1 MDFLIFKMALMD
13 FYIEKLKAISV
24 ISEKD
29 VLCGG
34 KWKSKQSANKFL
46 EPTSN
51 RIERFFSAA
60 GYSLGDLRQSITP
73 LHLEE
78 QLFLKANARMWNVE
92 TVNDALQEE
101 NLETFQLN
109 ALNGH
114 NGH

>member
-1 MDFLIFKMALMD
+1 MFFCAV
-13 FYIEKLKAISV
+13 ESGNPNEV
-24 ISEKD
+24 
-29 VLCGG
+29 
-34 KWKSKQSANKFL
+34 QTKFL

-101 NLETFQLN
+101 N
-109 ALNGH
+109 
-114 NGH
+114 